1 MDMMQDI
8 AREPLWLQAWV
19 YWLMIANTAAILFV
33 IQRPEARWIL
43 AAWLANVMIIM
54 PAFYETFGYT
64 RILGVAH
71 IIVWAPLLVYLWDR
85 RERFDTA
92 TWAGRYLWV
101 LFATNLASVV
111 IDYVDLARYLSGD
124 TPA

>member
-1 MDMMQDI
+1 MMQDI
-8 AREPLWLQAWV
+8 AAEPVWLQAWI
-19 YWLMIANTAAILFV
+19 YWLIAINTASILFV
-33 IQRPEARWIL
+33 IQRAEARWIL
-43 AAWLANVMIIM
+43 AAWLAVVLAIM

-71 IIVWAPLLVYLWDR
+71 IVVWAPLLVYLWDR

-101 LFATNLASVV
+101 LFATNLVSLA
-111 IDYVDLARYLSGD
+111 IDYIDLARYLTGD
-124 TPA
+124 QAA

>member
-1 MDMMQDI
+1 MMQDI
-8 AREPLWLQAWV
+8 AAEPVWLQAWI
-19 YWLMIANTAAILFV
+19 YWLIAINTASILFV
-33 IQRPEARWIL
+33 IQRAEARWIL
-43 AAWLANVMIIM
+43 AAWLAVVLAIM

-71 IIVWAPLLVYLWDR
+71 IVVWAPLLVYLWDR

-101 LFATNLASVV
+101 LFATNLVSLV
-111 IDYVDLARYLSGD
+111 IDYIDLARYLTGD
-124 TPA
+124 QAA